1 MNGVRLMRIR
11 RALMFEIASVTILL
25 FVALLAG
32 SVWIGLS
39 LFATGYILLSV
50 FKPNIPMDIFSSG
63 VVWGAMIPSPLL
75 SLPLFILMSEVL
87 VSAGLGRS
95 LFSGLAPWLGRLPG
109 GLLHVNVVG
118 STLFAAVS
126 GSSAAT
132 TAIVGK
138 VSLPE
143 LQARGYDRKLAM
155 GSLAGAGTLGFL
167 IPPSIIMIIY
177 GVVAEQSILELF
189 IAGVVPGLA
198 LALLYMSYIGIH
210 QVLTGT
216 QPRQEKASFGQRL
229 QGLRD
234 IGPVAVLIVAIMG
247 ALYLG
252 LASVS
257 ELAAIG
263 VLGAV
268 LISIAMGQFS
278 VSSMIAAGRRAVRT
292 SAMIG
297 LIIIGAALLNAAF
310 GFLGIPKAVAAQIAS
325 LGLSPFV
332 LIAVLLVFY
341 VVLGMFLDG
350 TSIIVMTLPIT
361 LPLVTAAG
369 FHPIWFGIFVVVAVE
384 ISQIT
389 PPIGFN
395 LFVIQSQTGESIGA
409 IAKAAIPFFL
419 ILLGFALLLAVFPD
433 LALWLPRTL
442 Q

>member
-1 MNGVRLMRIR
+1 
-11 RALMFEIASVTILL
+11 MFEIAIVTLLL

-32 SVWIGLS
+32 SVWIGLA
-39 LFATGYILLSV
+39 LFATGYGLLAI
-50 FKPNIPMDIFSSG
+50 FKPNIPMDIFTSG
-63 VVWGAMIPSPLL
+63 LIWGSLIPKPLL
-75 SLPLFILMSEVL
+75 SLPLFILMSEIL
-87 VSAGLGRS
+87 VTAGIGRS
-95 LFSGLAPWLGRLPG
+95 LFSGLSPWLGRLPG
-109 GLLHVNVVG
+109 GLMHVNVVG

-143 LQARGYDRKLAM
+143 LQARGYDRQLAM

-177 GVVAEQSILELF
+177 GVVAEQSIIELF
-189 IAGVVPGLA
+189 VAGIIPGLT
-198 LALLYMSYIGIH
+198 LALLYMFYIAI
-210 QVLTGT
+210 QQQWSGT
-216 QPRQEKASFGQRL
+216 QPFIPKPGWQERL
-229 QGLRD
+229 QALWD
-234 IGPVAVLIVAIMG
+234 IGPVAILIIGIMG
-247 ALYLG
+247 SLYLG
-252 LASVS
+252 FASVS

-268 LISIAMGQFS
+268 LIAVVTGQFS
-278 VSSMIAAGRRAVRT
+278 LRAMIRAGRRAVRT

-297 LIIIGAALLNAAF
+297 LIIIGAALLNSAF
-310 GFLGIPKAVAAQIAS
+310 GFLGIPKAIA
-325 LGLSPFV
+325 GLIGAWQLAPFN
-332 LIAVLLVFY
+332 LIIVLLLFY
-341 VVLGMFLDG
+341 AALGMFLDG

-369 FHPIWFGIFVVVAVE
+369 YDPVWFGIFIVVAVE

-395 LFVIQSQTGESIGA
+395 LFVIQSQTGEGIGT
-409 IAKAAIPFFL
+409 IARAALPFFI
-419 ILLGFALLLAVFPD
+419 ILLAFALLLAAFPPI
-433 LALWLPRTL
+433 ALWLPGTL

>member
-1 MNGVRLMRIR
+1 M
-11 RALMFEIASVTILL
+11 AEIALVTSLL

-39 LFATGYILLSV
+39 LFATGYVLLSV

-63 VVWGAMIPSPLL
+63 VIWGAVTPSPLL

-87 VSAGLGRS
+87 VAAGLGRS

-143 LQARGYDRKLAM
+143 LEARGYDRQMAM

-189 IAGVVPGLA
+189 IAGVVPGFA
-198 LALLYMSYIGIH
+198 LAALYMAYIAVQQSFSGA
-210 QVLTGT
+210 
-216 QPRQEKASFGQRL
+216 QPVPEKPDMAARL
-229 QGLRD
+229 RGLRD
-234 IGPVAVLIVAIMG
+234 IGPVFALIAAIMG
-247 ALYLG
+247 SLYLG
-252 LASVS
+252 LASVT

-268 LISIAMGQFS
+268 LISLVMGRFS
-278 VSSMIAAGRRAVRT
+278 LAVMIRAGRRAVRT

-297 LIIIGAALLNAAF
+297 LIIVGAALLNSAF
-310 GFLGIPKAVAAQIAS
+310 GFLGIPKAIAAQIAA
-325 LGLSPFV
+325 LGLSPFA
-332 LIAVLLVFY
+332 LIVVLLAFY
-341 VVLGMFLDG
+341 VLLGMFLDG

-369 FHPIWFGIFVVVAVE
+369 FDPVWFGIFVVVAVE

-395 LFVIQSQTGESIGA
+395 LFIIQSQTGEGIGA
-409 IAKAAIPFFL
+409 IARAALPFFV
-419 ILLGFALLLAVFPD
+419 LLLLFALLLALFPG
-433 LALWLPRTL
+433 LALWLPGTL
-442 Q
+442 E

>member
-1 MNGVRLMRIR
+1 
-11 RALMFEIASVTILL
+11 MFEIAIVTLLL
-25 FVALLAG
+25 FVGLLAG

-39 LFATGYILLSV
+39 LFATGYVLLSV
-50 FKPNIPMDIFSSG
+50 FKPNIPMDIFSGG
-63 VVWGAMIPSPLL
+63 VIWGAMIPSPLL

-87 VSAGLGRS
+87 VAAGLGRS
-95 LFSGLAPWLGRLPG
+95 LFSGLAPWVGRLPG

-143 LQARGYDRKLAM
+143 LQARGYDRQLAM

-177 GVVAEQSILELF
+177 GVVAEVSILELF
-189 IAGVVPGLA
+189 IAGVIPGLT
-198 LALLYMSYIGIH
+198 LAALYMTYIACH
-210 QVLTGT
+210 QTITRSQPGVDKPTG
-216 QPRQEKASFGQRL
+216 RELRH
-229 QGLRD
+229 GLYD
-234 IGPVAVLIVAIMG
+234 IGPVVALIAGIMS

-252 LASVS
+252 FASVS
-257 ELAAIG
+257 ELAALG
-263 VLGAV
+263 VLGAI
-268 LISIAMGQFS
+268 LIAIMMGRFTFPA
-278 VSSMIAAGRRAVRT
+278 MIAAGRRAVRT

-297 LIIIGAALLNAAF
+297 LIIIGAALLNSAF
-310 GFLGIPKAVAAQIAS
+310 GFLGIPKAIAGQIAA
-325 LGLSPFV
+325 LGLSPFA
-332 LIAVLLVFY
+332 LIVVLLVFY
-341 VVLGMFLDG
+341 AILGMFLDG

-369 FHPIWFGIFVVVAVE
+369 FDPIWFGIFVVVAVE

-395 LFVIQSQTGESIGA
+395 LFVIQSQTGESIGT
-409 IAKAAIPFFL
+409 IARAALPFFA
-419 ILLGFALLLAVFPD
+419 ILLGFALLLAMVPD

>member
-1 MNGVRLMRIR
+1 
-11 RALMFEIASVTILL
+11 MFEIASVTILL

-325 LGLSPFV
+325 LGLSPFA

>member
-1 MNGVRLMRIR
+1 
-11 RALMFEIASVTILL
+11 
-25 FVALLAG
+25 
-32 SVWIGLS
+32 
-39 LFATGYILLSV
+39 
-50 FKPNIPMDIFSSG
+50 
-63 VVWGAMIPSPLL
+63 VVWGAIIPTPLL

-95 LFSGLAPWLGRLPG
+95 LFSGLAPWVGRLPG

-132 TAIVGK
+132 TAIVGN
-138 VSLPE
+138 VTLPE
-143 LQARGYDRKLAM
+143 LEARGYDRQLAM

-189 IAGVVPGLA
+189 IAGVIPGLTLAAIYMLYIA
-198 LALLYMSYIGIH
+198 LH
-210 QVLTGT
+210 QTLTGT
-216 QPRQEKASFGQRL
+216 QPEVERPTRADLWRGA
-229 QGLRD
+229 RD
-234 IGPVAVLIVAIMG
+234 IGPIAALIGTIMA

-252 LASVS
+252 FASVS
-257 ELAAIG
+257 ELAALG

-268 LISIAMGQFS
+268 LISMSMGRFS
-278 VSSMIAAGRRAVRT
+278 AWALLAAGRRAVRT

-297 LIIIGAALLNAAF
+297 LIVIGAALLNAAF
-310 GFLGIPKAVAAQIAS
+310 GFLGIPKAIAAQIADF
-325 LGLSPFV
+325 GLSPMV

-341 VVLGMFLDG
+341 ALLGMFLDG

-361 LPLVTAAG
+361 LPLITAAG
-369 FHPIWFGIFVVVAVE
+369 FDPIWFGIFVVVAVE

-395 LFVIQSQTGESIGA
+395 LFVIQSQTGESIGK
-409 IAKAAIPFFL
+409 IARAALPFFF
-419 ILLGFALLLAVFPD
+419 ILLGFAMLLAIFPD

>member
-1 MNGVRLMRIR
+1 
-11 RALMFEIASVTILL
+11 MFEIGLVASLL

-39 LFATGYILLSV
+39 LFATGYLLLSI

-63 VVWGAMIPSPLL
+63 VIWGSLIPSPLL

-95 LFSGLAPWLGRLPG
+95 LFSGLAPWVGRLPG

-132 TAIVGK
+132 TAIVGN

-143 LQARGYDRKLAM
+143 LQARGYDRRLAM

-189 IAGVVPGLA
+189 IAGVIPGLT
-198 LALLYMSYIGIH
+198 LAACYMLYIAGH
-210 QVLTGT
+210 QVVTGT
-216 QPRQEKASFGQRL
+216 QPPADRATARDLMRGV
-229 QGLRD
+229 RD
-234 IGPVAVLIVAIMG
+234 IGPIAALIGTIMG

-252 LASVS
+252 FASVS
-257 ELAAIG
+257 ELAALG

-268 LISIAMGQFS
+268 IISVLMGRFSWRAM
-278 VSSMIAAGRRAVRT
+278 VSAGRRAVRT

-297 LIIIGAALLNAAF
+297 LIIVGAALLNSAF
-310 GFLGIPKAVAAQIAS
+310 GFLGIPKAIAGQIAGF
-325 LGLSPFV
+325 GLSPMA
-332 LIAVLLVFY
+332 LIVVLLVFY
-341 VVLGMFLDG
+341 ALLGMFLDG

-361 LPLVTAAG
+361 LPLITAAG
-369 FHPIWFGIFVVVAVE
+369 FDPIWFGIFVVVAVE

-395 LFVIQSQTGESIGA
+395 LFVIQSQTGESIGT
-409 IAKAAIPFFL
+409 IARAALPFFG

>member
-1 MNGVRLMRIR
+1 
-11 RALMFEIASVTILL
+11 MFEIASVTILL

>member
-1 MNGVRLMRIR
+1 MS
-11 RALMFEIASVTILL
+11 EIALVTALL
-25 FVALLAG
+25 FVAFLAG

-39 LFATGYILLSV
+39 LFASGYVLLSI
-50 FKPNIPMDIFSSG
+50 FRPNIPMDIFSSG
-63 VVWGAMIPSPLL
+63 VIWGSMIPTPLL
-75 SLPLFILMSEVL
+75 SLPLFILMSEIL
-87 VSAGLGRS
+87 VAAGLGRS
-95 LFSGLAPWLGRLPG
+95 LFSGLAPWVGRLPG

-143 LQARGYDRKLAM
+143 LQARGYDRRMAM

-177 GVVAEQSILELF
+177 GVMAEQSILELF
-189 IAGVVPGLA
+189 VAGIIPGLTLAAMYMFYIA
-198 LALLYMSYIGIH
+198 LH
-210 QVLTGT
+210 QIITST
-216 QPRQEKASFGQRL
+216 QPELERPGWTERL
-229 QGLRD
+229 AGLRS
-234 IGPVAVLIVAIMG
+234 IGPVAALIGSIVG
-247 ALYLG
+247 SLYLG

-268 LISIAMGQFS
+268 VISILMGRFSWKAMLR
-278 VSSMIAAGRRAVRT
+278 AGRRAVRT

-297 LIIIGAALLNAAF
+297 LIIIGAALLNSAF
-310 GFLGIPKAVAAQIAS
+310 GFLQIPRAIADQIAG
-325 LGLSPFV
+325 LGLTPFM
-332 LIAVLLVFY
+332 LIVVLLVFY
-341 VVLGMFLDG
+341 VILGMFLDG

-361 LPLVTAAG
+361 LPLITAAG
-369 FHPIWFGIFVVVAVE
+369 YDRIWFGVFVVIAVE

-395 LFVIQSQTGESIGA
+395 LFVIQSQTGEGIGA
-409 IAKAAIPFFL
+409 IARAAMPFFV
-419 ILLGFALLLAVFPD
+419 ILLAFALFLALVPG
-433 LALWLPRTL
+433 LALWLPGTM

>member
-1 MNGVRLMRIR
+1 
-11 RALMFEIASVTILL
+11 MFEIAVVAILL
-25 FVALLAG
+25 FVGLLAG

-39 LFATGYILLSV
+39 LFATGYILLSI

-63 VVWGAMIPSPLL
+63 VIWGSIIPSPLL

-87 VSAGLGRS
+87 VAAGLGRS

-143 LQARGYDRKLAM
+143 LQARGYDRQLAM

-189 IAGVVPGLA
+189 IAGVVPGLG
-198 LALLYMSYIGIH
+198 LAALYMAYIAGH
-210 QVLTGT
+210 QILSGT
-216 QPRQEKASFGQRL
+216 QPVQAQSTWKDKLR
-229 QGLRD
+229 GLRD
-234 IGPVAVLIVAIMG
+234 IGPVALLIVAIMG

-252 LASVS
+252 LASVT

-263 VLGAV
+263 VLGALV
-268 LISIAMGQFS
+268 ISVVMGRFS
-278 VSSMIAAGRRAVRT
+278 VAAMIRAGRRAVRT

-297 LIIIGAALLNAAF
+297 LIVIGAALLNSAF
-310 GFLGIPKAVAAQIAS
+310 GFLGIPKAIAAQIAG

-332 LIAVLLVFY
+332 LIVVLLVFY
-341 VVLGMFLDG
+341 ALLGMFLDG

-361 LPLVTAAG
+361 LPLVTAAQYD
-369 FHPIWFGIFVVVAVE
+369 PIWFGIFVVVAVE

-389 PPIGFN
+389 PPVGFN
-395 LFVIQSQTGESIGA
+395 LFVIQSQTGESIGT
-409 IAKAAIPFFL
+409 IARAALPFFV
-419 ILLGFALLLAVFPD
+419 LLFGFALMLAVFPQI
-433 LALWLPRTL
+433 ALWLPGTL
-442 Q
+442 S

>member
-1 MNGVRLMRIR
+1 
-11 RALMFEIASVTILL
+11 MFEIAIVASLL

-39 LFATGYILLSV
+39 LFATGYILLSI
-50 FKPNIPMDIFSSG
+50 FKPNIPMDIFSGG
-63 VVWGAMIPSPLL
+63 VVWGAIIPTPLL

-95 LFSGLAPWLGRLPG
+95 LFSGLAPWVGRLPG

-132 TAIVGK
+132 TAIVGN
-138 VSLPE
+138 VTLPE
-143 LQARGYDRKLAM
+143 LEARGYDRQLAM

-189 IAGVVPGLA
+189 IAGVIPGLTLAAIYMLYIA
-198 LALLYMSYIGIH
+198 LH
-210 QVLTGT
+210 QTLTGT
-216 QPRQEKASFGQRL
+216 QPEVERPTRADLWRGA
-229 QGLRD
+229 RD
-234 IGPVAVLIVAIMG
+234 IGPIAALIGTIMA

-252 LASVS
+252 FASVS
-257 ELAAIG
+257 ELAALG

-268 LISIAMGQFS
+268 LISMSMGRFS
-278 VSSMIAAGRRAVRT
+278 AWALLAAGRRAVRT

-297 LIIIGAALLNAAF
+297 LIVIGAALLNAAF
-310 GFLGIPKAVAAQIAS
+310 GFLGIPKAIAAQIADF
-325 LGLSPFV
+325 GLSPMV

-341 VVLGMFLDG
+341 ALLGMFLDG

-361 LPLVTAAG
+361 LPLITAAG
-369 FHPIWFGIFVVVAVE
+369 FDPIWFGIFVVGAVE

-395 LFVIQSQTGESIGA
+395 LFVIQSQTGESIGK
-409 IAKAAIPFFL
+409 IARAALPFFF
-419 ILLGFALLLAVFPD
+419 ILLGFAMLLAIFPD

>member
-1 MNGVRLMRIR
+1 M
-11 RALMFEIASVTILL
+11 MFEIAVVTILL

-39 LFATGYILLSV
+39 VFATGYVLLAI
-50 FKPNIPMDIFSSG
+50 FKPHIPMDIFAGG
-63 VVWGAMIPSPLL
+63 VIWGSLIPTPLL

-87 VSAGLGRS
+87 IAAGLGRS

-143 LQARGYDRKLAM
+143 LQKRGYDRKLAL

-189 IAGVVPGLA
+189 IAGVVPGFTLA
-198 LALLYMSYIGIH
+198 GLYMVYIGVH
-210 QVLTGT
+210 QTLTGS
-216 QPRQEKASFGQRL
+216 QPRQEKPTMEERL

-234 IGPVAVLIVAIMG
+234 IGPIAALIFSIMG
-247 ALYLG
+247 SLYLG

-263 VLGAV
+263 VFGAV
-268 LISIAMGQFS
+268 IISVAMGQFNMA
-278 VSSMIAAGRRAVRT
+278 SMVAAGRRAVRT

-297 LIIIGAALLNAAF
+297 LIIIGAALLNSAF
-310 GFLGIPKAVAAQIAS
+310 GFLGIPKAIAAQIAG
-325 LGLSPFV
+325 LGLSPFL
-332 LIAVLLVFY
+332 LIVVLLVFY
-341 VVLGMFLDG
+341 AVLGMFLDG

-361 LPLVTAAG
+361 LPLITAAG
-369 FHPIWFGIFVVVAVE
+369 FNPIWFGIFIVVAVE

-395 LFVIQSQTGESIGA
+395 LFVIQSQTGESIGT
-409 IAKAAIPFFL
+409 IARAAAPFFL
-419 ILLGFALLLAVFPD
+419 ILLGFALLLALFPD

>member
-1 MNGVRLMRIR
+1 
-11 RALMFEIASVTILL
+11 MFEIAIVTILL

-39 LFATGYILLSV
+39 LFATGYILLTI
-50 FKPNIPMDIFSSG
+50 FKPNIPMDIFSGG
-63 VVWGAMIPSPLL
+63 VIWGSLIPSPLL

-87 VSAGLGRS
+87 VAAGLGRS
-95 LFSGLAPWLGRLPG
+95 LFSGLAPWVSRLPG

-143 LQARGYDRKLAM
+143 LEARGYDRQLAM

-189 IAGVVPGLA
+189 VAGVIPGLTLAALYMAYIAGHQMVTGSQPA
-198 LALLYMSYIGIH
+198 AERPTARMLL
-210 QVLTGT
+210 
-216 QPRQEKASFGQRL
+216 R
-229 QGLRD
+229 GLRD
-234 IGPVAVLIVAIMG
+234 IGPVAALIAIIMCS
-247 ALYLG
+247 LYLG
-252 LASVS
+252 FASVS
-257 ELAAIG
+257 ELAAVG

-268 LISIAMGQFS
+268 LIAIAMGRFT
-278 VSSMIAAGRRAVRT
+278 VPTMIAAGRRAVRT

-297 LIIIGAALLNAAF
+297 LIIVGAALLNSAF
-310 GFLGIPKAVAAQIAS
+310 GFLGIPKAIAGQIAS
-325 LGLSPFV
+325 LGLAPFY
-332 LIAVLLVFY
+332 LIVVLLVFY
-341 VVLGMFLDG
+341 AVLGMFLDG

-361 LPLVTAAG
+361 LPLITAAG
-369 FHPIWFGIFVVVAVE
+369 FDPIWFGIFVVVAVE

-395 LFVIQSQTGESIGA
+395 LFVIQSQTGESIGT
-409 IAKAAIPFFL
+409 IARAALPFFG
-419 ILLGFALLLAVFPD
+419 ILLGFALVLAIFPE

>member
-1 MNGVRLMRIR
+1 
-11 RALMFEIASVTILL
+11 MFEIALVTILL
-25 FVALLAG
+25 FAALLAG

-63 VVWGAMIPSPLL
+63 VIWGSMIPTPLL

-87 VSAGLGRS
+87 VAAGLGRS
-95 LFSGLAPWLGRLPG
+95 LFSGLSPWLGRLPG

-143 LQARGYDRKLAM
+143 LEARGYNRQLAM

-189 IAGVVPGLA
+189 VAGIIPGLT
-198 LALLYMSYIGIH
+198 LALLYMAYIAGH
-210 QVLTGT
+210 QAVTGT
-216 QPRQEKASFGQRL
+216 QPRQAPTSWLERL
-229 QGLRD
+229 RGLRD
-234 IGPVAVLIVAIMG
+234 IGPVAALIAGIMG
-247 ALYLG
+247 SLYLG

-268 LISIAMGQFS
+268 LISIVMGRFSLAAM
-278 VSSMIAAGRRAVRT
+278 VRAGRRAVRT

-297 LIIIGAALLNAAF
+297 LIIIGAALLNSAF
-310 GFLGIPKAVAAQIAS
+310 GFLGIPRAVAAQIAA
-325 LGLSPFV
+325 LGLSPFA
-332 LIAVLLVFY
+332 LIVVLLAFY
-341 VVLGMFLDG
+341 ALLGMFLDG

-369 FHPIWFGIFVVVAVE
+369 YNPVWFGIFVVVAVE

-395 LFVIQSQTGESIGA
+395 LFVIQSQTGESIGT
-409 IAKAAIPFFL
+409 IARAALPFFGILLAFAL
-419 ILLGFALLLAVFPD
+419 ILAIVPD
-433 LALWLPRTL
+433 LALWLPGTL

>member
-1 MNGVRLMRIR
+1 M
-11 RALMFEIASVTILL
+11 MFEIGLVTILL
-25 FVALLAG
+25 FVALLSS

-39 LFATGYILLSV
+39 LFSTGYILLSL
-50 FKPNIPMDIFSSG
+50 FKPNIPMDVFTG
-63 VVWGAMIPSPLL
+63 GLVWGSLIPKPLL
-75 SLPLFILMSEVL
+75 SLPLFILMSEIL
-87 VSAGLGRS
+87 VTAGIGKS

-177 GVVAEQSILELF
+177 GVVAEVSILELF
-189 IAGVVPGLA
+189 VAGVIPGFTLA
-198 LALLYMSYIGIH
+198 LFYMAYIAIQQH
-210 QVLTGT
+210 MSGT
-216 QPRQEKASFGQRL
+216 QPQVQKPSWQERRQA
-229 QGLRD
+229 LRD
-234 IGPVAVLIVAIMG
+234 IGPIAALIIG
-247 ALYLG
+247 IIGSLYLG
-252 LASVS
+252 FASVS

-263 VLGAV
+263 VLGA
-268 LISIAMGQFS
+268 LIIAIVTRNFS
-278 VSSMIAAGRRAVRT
+278 ASAMIRAGRRAVRT
-292 SAMIG
+292 TAMIG
-297 LIIIGAALLNAAF
+297 LIIVGAALLNSAF
-310 GFLGIPKAVAAQIAS
+310 GFLGIPKAVAGLIADWQ
-325 LGLSPFV
+325 LSPFM
-332 LIAVLLVFY
+332 LIVVLLFFY
-341 VVLGMFLDG
+341 AVLGMFLDG

-361 LPLVTAAG
+361 LPLVSAAG
-369 FHPIWFGIFVVVAVE
+369 YDPVWFGIFIVVAVE

-409 IAKAAIPFFL
+409 IARAAFPFF
-419 ILLGFALLLAVFPD
+419 ILLLAFALLLAVFPW
-433 LALWLPRTL
+433 LALWLPGTL

>member
-1 MNGVRLMRIR
+1 
-11 RALMFEIASVTILL
+11 MFDIAVVTVLL
-25 FVALLAG
+25 FTALLAG

-39 LFATGYILLSV
+39 LFATGFVLLSV
-50 FKPNIPMDIFSSG
+50 FKPNIPMDVFASG
-63 VVWGAMIPSPLL
+63 LVWGSLIPKPLL
-75 SLPLFILMSEVL
+75 SLPLFVLMSEVL
-87 VSAGLGRS
+87 VTAGLGRS
-95 LFSGLAPWLGRLPG
+95 LFSGLSPWLGRLPG

-143 LQARGYDRKLAM
+143 LQARGYDRQLAM

-177 GVVAEQSILELF
+177 GVIAEQSIVELF
-189 IAGVVPGLA
+189 VAGIIPGLLLAFFYMLYIA
-198 LALLYMSYIGIH
+198 LH
-210 QVLTGT
+210 QSFSGT
-216 QPRQEKASFGQRL
+216 QPVVARPTLRERASSFK
-229 QGLRD
+229 D
-234 IGPVAVLIVAIMG
+234 IGPIAFLIVGIMSS
-247 ALYLG
+247 LYMG

-257 ELAAIG
+257 ELAALG
-263 VLGAV
+263 VLGSV
-268 LISIAMGQFS
+268 FIAIVMGRFS
-278 VSSMIAAGRRAVRT
+278 VAALVRAGRRAVRT

-297 LIIIGAALLNAAF
+297 LIIVGAALLNAAF
-310 GFLGIPKAVAAQIAS
+310 GFLGIPKAVATVIS
-325 LGLSPFV
+325 SWELTPFV
-332 LIAVLLVFY
+332 LIVVLLVFY
-341 VVLGMFLDG
+341 AVLGMFLDG

-361 LPLVTAAG
+361 LPLITGAG
-369 FHPIWFGIFVVVAVE
+369 YDAVWFGIFVVVAVE

-395 LFVIQSQTGESIGA
+395 LFVIQSQTGESIST
-409 IAKAAIPFFL
+409 IAKAALPFFF
-419 ILLGFALLLAVFPD
+419 ILLAFALLLAVFPS

>member
-1 MNGVRLMRIR
+1 MAGC
-11 RALMFEIASVTILL
+11 LMFEISIVTFLL

-39 LFATGYILLSV
+39 LFATGYILLV
-50 FKPNIPMDIFSSG
+50 IFKPNIPMDIFSSG
-63 VVWGAMIPSPLL
+63 VIWGSIIPTPLL

-87 VSAGLGRS
+87 VAAGLGRS

-143 LQARGYDRKLAM
+143 LQSRGYDRQMAM

-189 IAGVVPGLA
+189 IAGVIPGLT
-198 LALLYMSYIGIH
+198 LAGLYMAYIALNQSLSGS
-210 QVLTGT
+210 
-216 QPRQEKASFGQRL
+216 QPTVEKSGWAEKAK
-229 QGLRD
+229 GLRD
-234 IGPVAVLIVAIMG
+234 IGPVAALIFAIMG
-247 ALYLG
+247 SLYLG

-257 ELAAIG
+257 ELAAVG
-263 VLGAV
+263 VLGAI
-268 LISIAMGQFS
+268 LIAIAMGRFS
-278 VSSMIAAGRRAVRT
+278 VSTMIAAGRRAVRT

-297 LIIIGAALLNAAF
+297 LIIIGASLLNSAF
-310 GFLGIPKAVAAQIAS
+310 GFLGIPKAVAGQIAE
-325 LGLSPFV
+325 LGLSPFM
-332 LIAVLLVFY
+332 LIVVLLVFY
-341 VVLGMFLDG
+341 AVLGMFLDG

-369 FHPIWFGIFVVVAVE
+369 FDPIWFGIFVVVAVE

-395 LFVIQSQTGESIGA
+395 LFVIQSQTAESIGT
-409 IAKAAIPFFL
+409 IARAALPFFL
-419 ILLGFALLLAVFPD
+419 ILLGFALLLTLFPD

>member
-1 MNGVRLMRIR
+1 
-11 RALMFEIASVTILL
+11 MFDVFVVTGLL

-39 LFATGYILLSV
+39 LFATGYVLLSV
-50 FKPNIPMDIFSSG
+50 FKPNIPMDIFASG
-63 VVWGAMIPSPLL
+63 VIWGSMIPTPLL

-87 VSAGLGRS
+87 VAAGLGRS
-95 LFSGLAPWLGRLPG
+95 LFSGLAPWVGRWPG
-109 GLLHVNVVG
+109 GLLHVNVFG

-143 LQARGYDRKLAM
+143 LQARGYDRQLAM

-177 GVVAEQSILELF
+177 GVIAEQSILELF
-189 IAGVVPGLA
+189 VAGVIPGLT
-198 LALLYMSYIGIH
+198 LALLYMAYIGGH
-210 QVLTGT
+210 QIITRS
-216 QPRQEKASFGQRL
+216 QPAADRPSWAARWR
-229 QGLRD
+229 GLWD
-234 IGPVAVLIVAIMG
+234 IGPVVFLIAGIMG
-247 ALYLG
+247 SLYLG
-252 LASVS
+252 FASVS
-257 ELAAIG
+257 ELAAVG

-268 LISIAMGQFS
+268 IIAVVMGQFS
-278 VSSMIAAGRRAVRT
+278 WAAMIRAGRRAVRT

-310 GFLGIPKAVAAQIAS
+310 GFLGIPKAIAGQIAG
-325 LGLSPFV
+325 LGLSPFA
-332 LIAVLLVFY
+332 LIVVLLVFY
-341 VVLGMFLDG
+341 AILGMFLDG

-369 FHPIWFGIFVVVAVE
+369 YDPIWFGIFVVVAVE

-395 LFVIQSQTGESIGA
+395 LFVIQSQTGESIGT
-409 IAKAAIPFFL
+409 IARATLPFFF
-419 ILLGFALLLAVFPD
+419 ILLAFALLLAVFPG
-433 LALWLPRTL
+433 LALWLPGTL
-442 Q
+442 G

>member
-1 MNGVRLMRIR
+1 
-11 RALMFEIASVTILL
+11 MFEIATVAILL

-39 LFATGYILLSV
+39 LFATGYVLLSI

-63 VVWGAMIPSPLL
+63 VIWGSMIPTPLL

-87 VSAGLGRS
+87 VAAGLGRS

-143 LQARGYDRKLAM
+143 LQKRGYDRKLAM

-189 IAGVVPGLA
+189 VAGVIPGLC
-198 LALLYMSYIGIH
+198 LAALYMAYIVVHQLTTGSQPKQDRPGWSDRLRGI
-210 QVLTGT
+210 
-216 QPRQEKASFGQRL
+216 
-229 QGLRD
+229 RD
-234 IGPVAVLIVAIMG
+234 IGPVAALITAIMG
-247 ALYLG
+247 SLYLG
-252 LASVS
+252 FASVT

-263 VLGAV
+263 VLGALV
-268 LISIAMGQFS
+268 ISVMMGRFS
-278 VSSMIAAGRRAVRT
+278 VAAMIRAGRRAVRT

-297 LIIIGAALLNAAF
+297 LIIIGAALLNSAF
-310 GFLGIPKAVAAQIAS
+310 GFLGIPKAIASQIAS
-325 LGLSPFV
+325 FGLSPFA

-341 VVLGMFLDG
+341 AILGMFLDG

-361 LPLVTAAG
+361 LPLVIAAG
-369 FHPIWFGIFVVVAVE
+369 YDPIWFGIFVVVAVE

-409 IAKAAIPFFL
+409 IARAAFPFFL
-419 ILLGFALLLAVFPD
+419 LLLAFALVLAIFPQI
-433 LALWLPRTL
+433 ALWLPGTL
-442 Q
+442 R

>member
-1 MNGVRLMRIR
+1 
-11 RALMFEIASVTILL
+11 MFEIGAVTILL
-25 FVALLAG
+25 FVGLLAG

-39 LFATGYILLSV
+39 LFATGYVLLSV

-63 VVWGAMIPSPLL
+63 VIWGSITPTSLL
-75 SLPLFILMSEVL
+75 SLPLFILMSEIL
-87 VSAGLGRS
+87 VTAGLGRS

-143 LQARGYDRKLAM
+143 LEARGYDRKMAM

-189 IAGVVPGLA
+189 VAGIIPGLT
-198 LALLYMSYIGIH
+198 LAAIYMIYIAAH
-210 QVLTGT
+210 QTLSGT
-216 QPRQEKASFGQRL
+216 QPVQERTSWGERMRA
-229 QGLRD
+229 LRE
-234 IGPVAVLIVAIMG
+234 IGPVALLILAIMG
-247 ALYLG
+247 SLYLG
-252 LASVS
+252 LASVT
-257 ELAAIG
+257 ELAAVG

-268 LISIAMGQFS
+268 IISLITGHFS
-278 VSSMIAAGRRAVRT
+278 LPALIRAGRRAVRT

-297 LIIIGAALLNAAF
+297 LIMIGAALLNAAF
-310 GFLGIPKAVAAQIAS
+310 GFLGIPKAVAEVIAAFD
-325 LGLSPFV
+325 LSPFA
-332 LIAVLLVFY
+332 LIVVLLAFY
-341 VVLGMFLDG
+341 AVLGMFLDG

-369 FHPIWFGIFVVVAVE
+369 YHPIWFGIFIVVAVE

-395 LFVIQSQTGESIGA
+395 LFVIQSQTGESIGR
-409 IAKAAIPFFL
+409 IARAALPFFL
-419 ILLGFALLLAVFPD
+419 LLLAFALLLALVPQ
-433 LALWLPRTL
+433 LALWLPGTM

>member
-1 MNGVRLMRIR
+1 MS
-11 RALMFEIASVTILL
+11 EIALVTVLL

-39 LFATGYILLSV
+39 LFATGYVLLSI

-63 VVWGAMIPSPLL
+63 VIWGSMIPSPLL

-87 VSAGLGRS
+87 VAAGLGRS
-95 LFSGLAPWLGRLPG
+95 LFSGLAPWVGRLPG

-143 LQARGYDRKLAM
+143 LQKRGYDRQLAM

-189 IAGVVPGLA
+189 IAGIIPGLT
-198 LALLYMSYIGIH
+198 LAALYMIYIALH
-210 QVLTGT
+210 QTLSGS
-216 QPRQEKASFGQRL
+216 QPHMEPVGWGDRIR
-229 QGLRD
+229 GLRD
-234 IGPVAVLIVAIMG
+234 IGPVAALIAAIM
-247 ALYLG
+247 ASLYLG

-263 VLGAV
+263 VLGAIV
-268 LISIAMGQFS
+268 IAILMRQFS
-278 VSSMIAAGRRAVRT
+278 VSAMIAAGRRAVRT

-297 LIIIGAALLNAAF
+297 LIIIGAAMLNSAF
-310 GFLGIPKAVAAQIAS
+310 GFLGIPKAIAAQIAE
-325 LGLSPFV
+325 LGLSPFA
-332 LIAVLLVFY
+332 LIFVLLVFY
-341 VVLGMFLDG
+341 AVLGMFLDG

-369 FHPIWFGIFVVVAVE
+369 YDPIWFGIFVVVAVE

-395 LFVIQSQTGESIGA
+395 LFVIQSQTGDSIGT
-409 IAKAAIPFFL
+409 IARAALPFFL
-419 ILLGFALLLAVFPD
+419 ILLGFALLLAAIPD
-433 LALWLPRTL
+433 IALWLPRSL

>member
-1 MNGVRLMRIR
+1 
-11 RALMFEIASVTILL
+11 MFEIALVTVLL

-39 LFATGYILLSV
+39 LFATGYLLLSI

-63 VVWGAMIPSPLL
+63 VIWGSMIPTPLL

-87 VSAGLGRS
+87 VAAGLGRS

-143 LQARGYDRKLAM
+143 LQKRGYDRSLAM

-189 IAGVVPGLA
+189 IAGVIPGLT
-198 LALLYMSYIGIH
+198 LAGLYMAYIALH
-210 QVLTGT
+210 QSVTGS
-216 QPRQEKASFGQRL
+216 QPQIDRPSWAERMR
-229 QGLRD
+229 GLRD
-234 IGPVAVLIVAIMG
+234 IGPLAGLIAAIMG

-263 VLGAV
+263 VLGAILV
-268 LISIAMGQFS
+268 AVFMGRFS
-278 VSSMIAAGRRAVRT
+278 LPVMIEAGRRAVRT

-297 LIIIGAALLNAAF
+297 LIIIGAALLNSAF
-310 GFLGIPKAVAAQIAS
+310 GFLGIPKAIAGQIAA
-325 LGLSPFV
+325 LGLSPLV
-332 LIAVLLVFY
+332 LIVVLLVFY
-341 VVLGMFLDG
+341 ALLGMFLDG
-350 TSIIVMTLPIT
+350 TSIIVMTLPVT

-369 FHPIWFGIFVVVAVE
+369 FDPIWFGIFVVVAVE

-395 LFVIQSQTGESIGA
+395 LFVIQSQTGEAIGP
-409 IAKAAIPFFL
+409 IARAAFPFFL
-419 ILLGFALLLAVFPD
+419 ILLGFAMILAIFPQ

>member
-1 MNGVRLMRIR
+1 
-11 RALMFEIASVTILL
+11 MFEITLVTILL

-39 LFATGYILLSV
+39 LFSTGYILLAI
-50 FKPNIPMDIFSSG
+50 FKPNIPLDMFSSG
-63 VVWGAMIPSPLL
+63 LIWGSLIPKPLL

-87 VSAGLGRS
+87 VTAGLGKS
-95 LFSGLAPWLGRLPG
+95 LFSGLSPFVRRLPG

-132 TAIVGK
+132 TAIVGR

-143 LQARGYDRKLAM
+143 LKSRGYDRNIAM

-177 GVVAEQSILELF
+177 GVVAEVSILELF
-189 IAGVVPGLA
+189 IAGVIPGFMLA
-198 LALLYMSYIGIH
+198 FLYMAYIAIQQARSTHRPQLEARAKGD
-210 QVLTGT
+210 
-216 QPRQEKASFGQRL
+216 KL
-229 QGLRD
+229 QGLKD
-234 IGPVAVLIVAIMG
+234 IGPVALLITTIMG
-247 ALYLG
+247 SLYLG
-252 LASVS
+252 WASVS
-257 ELAAIG
+257 ELAAVG

-268 LISIAMGQFS
+268 IISIVSGRFSWLAM
-278 VSSMIAAGRRAVRT
+278 IRAGRRAVRT

-297 LIIIGAALLNAAF
+297 LIIIGAALLNSAF

-325 LGLSPFV
+325 FEFSPFV
-332 LIAVLLVFY
+332 LIVVLLAFY
-341 VVLGMFLDG
+341 ALLGMFLDG

-361 LPLVTAAG
+361 LPLVTVAG
-369 FHPIWFGIFVVVAVE
+369 YDPIWFGIFVVVAVE

-395 LFVIQSQTGESIGA
+395 LFVIQSQTGESIGR
-409 IAKAAIPFFL
+409 IAYAAFPFFIILLVFAL
-419 ILLGFALLLAVFPD
+419 ILALAPQ
-433 LALWLPRTL
+433 LALWLPGTL
-442 Q
+442 R

>member
-1 MNGVRLMRIR
+1 MLEIGAV
-11 RALMFEIASVTILL
+11 ALLL
-25 FVALLAG
+25 FVGLLAG

-39 LFATGYILLSV
+39 LFATGYVLLSV

-63 VVWGAMIPSPLL
+63 VVWGSITPTSLL
-75 SLPLFILMSEVL
+75 SLPLFILMSEIL
-87 VSAGLGRS
+87 VTAGLGRS
-95 LFSGLAPWLGRLPG
+95 LFSGLSPWLGRLPG

-143 LQARGYDRKLAM
+143 LEARGYDRMMAM

-189 IAGVVPGLA
+189 VAGIIPGLTLAAIYMLYIA
-198 LALLYMSYIGIH
+198 LH
-210 QVLTGT
+210 QTLSGT
-216 QPRQEKASFGQRL
+216 QPVQERRSWSERL
-229 QGLRD
+229 HALFD
-234 IGPVAVLIVAIMG
+234 IGPVALLIAAIMG
-247 ALYLG
+247 SLYLG

-257 ELAAIG
+257 ELAAVG
-263 VLGAV
+263 ALGAV
-268 LISIAMGQFS
+268 LISIVTRRFS
-278 VSSMIAAGRRAVRT
+278 VAALIRAGRRAVRT

-297 LIIIGAALLNAAF
+297 LIMIGAALLNSAF
-310 GFLGIPKAVAAQIAS
+310 GFLGIPKAVAEVIAAFD
-325 LGLSPFV
+325 LSPFA
-332 LIAVLLVFY
+332 LIVVLLIFY
-341 VVLGMFLDG
+341 AILGMFLDG

-369 FHPIWFGIFVVVAVE
+369 YHPIWFGIFIVVAVE

-395 LFVIQSQTGESIGA
+395 LFVIQSQTGESIGR
-409 IAKAAIPFFL
+409 IARAALPFFL
-419 ILLGFALLLAVFPD
+419 LLLAFALLLALVPQ
-433 LALWLPRTL
+433 LALWLPGTM